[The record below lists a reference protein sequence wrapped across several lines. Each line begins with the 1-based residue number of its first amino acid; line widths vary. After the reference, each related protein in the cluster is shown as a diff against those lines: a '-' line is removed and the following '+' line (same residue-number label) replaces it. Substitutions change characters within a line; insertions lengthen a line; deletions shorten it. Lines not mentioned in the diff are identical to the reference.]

1 MLLGQKTTT
10 KTVKALSSAVKFGT
24 AWMKIMMVSCVTEG
38 RATTRTVQVSVKYS
52 VPIMFKLIPISYVAL
67 TIFRHCRYPLRL
79 VKIRRVKYDKKVFC
93 RSVSFD

>member
-1 MLLGQKTTT
+1 MLLGQKTTK

-38 RATTRTVQVSVKYS
+38 RATTRTVQVLVKYS
-52 VPIMFKLIPISYVAL
+52 VPIMFKLISYVAL